1 VKAWFCLLVAAS
13 ILAGGCASADLA
25 GRPPTLQVALGN
37 GVIRSFY
44 VQSLHDM
51 QTLAVDTDA
60 NGQVIQRLRALT
72 DERLA
77 SIPVGMDSAELL
89 KLIGPPYRKV
99 EFERQVQTAW
109 DYRYTDSWGYIV
121 EFSVMLDARGK
132 VVSKVSRRIDARDN
146 LP

>member
-1 VKAWFCLLVAAS
+1 MKTWLRLLGAAL
-13 ILAGGCASADLA
+13 ILSGGCASPDQA
-25 GRPPTLQVALGN
+25 GRAPALQLRLDN
-37 GVIRSFY
+37 GVTRSFY

-60 NGQVIQRLRALT
+60 GGQVIQRVQVLT

-99 EFERQVQTAW
+99 EFERQSQTAW
-109 DYRYTDSWGYIV
+109 DYRYTDAWGYIV

-132 VVSKVSRRIDARDN
+132 VVSKVSRRIDSRDRSY
-146 LP
+146 